1 MVMVDEW
8 TDLPSCG
15 WNEKAE
21 AGDLILS
28 LELEQP
34 PPLFLLRLQVV
45 WPLEPLLQYCSQL
58 SGLILGPLV
67 LD

>member
-1 MVMVDEW
+1 MVMVNEW

-34 PPLFLLRLQVV
+34 PPLFLLRFQVV
-45 WPLEPLLQYCSQL
+45 WPLEPLLQYCS
-58 SGLILGPLV
+58 
-67 LD
+67 